1 VNVLGIGGPP
11 GVGKSEVMREVLAL
25 LHEQGFER
33 EDVKGTIQVD
43 GRNVPVNAVELR
55 AHGTTVIVL
64 GRYDEGDTFPGTD
77 RLSMAVQPAAEDLI
91 ARLAGHTARQGTSEQ
106 THVVFEGDRL
116 FSRSFL
122 LSCAAT
128 PGVTVHACVLSTTA
142 EQLEARRKGRG
153 SNQAASWLKG
163 RTSKVDGIVR
173 WLKDSGEPVHE
184 LINAPGLARACAAH
198 VLDLLGLCAGDACP
212 SALPGR
218 SCPKHEPTRA
228 CGCGEGEVCVDCDHE
243 VCERCQDEG
252 CAECQGAA

>member
-1 VNVLGIGGPP
+1 MNVLGIGGPP
-11 GVGKSEVMREVLAL
+11 GVGKSACMREVLAL
-25 LHEQGFER
+25 LREQGGFER
-33 EDVKGTIQVD
+33 EDVKGTIQEDVKGTIQVE
-43 GRNVPVNAVELR
+43 GRNVTVNAVELR
-55 AHGTTVIVL
+55 ARGVTVIVL

-128 PGVTVHACVLSTTA
+128 PGVSVHAVVLSTTA
-142 EQLEARRKGRG
+142 EQLAERRKGRG

-163 RTSKVDGIVR
+163 RTSKVEGIVR

-184 LINAPGLARACAAH
+184 LINAPGLARACAGQ
-198 VLDLLGLCAGDACP
+198 VLDLLGLCAGDDCP
-212 SALPGR
+212 HALIGR
-218 SCPKHEPTRA
+218 SCPEHEPTRA
-228 CGCGEGEVCVDCDHE
+228 CGCVEGES
-243 VCERCQDEG
+243 
-252 CAECQGAA
+252 CAECDREGGA